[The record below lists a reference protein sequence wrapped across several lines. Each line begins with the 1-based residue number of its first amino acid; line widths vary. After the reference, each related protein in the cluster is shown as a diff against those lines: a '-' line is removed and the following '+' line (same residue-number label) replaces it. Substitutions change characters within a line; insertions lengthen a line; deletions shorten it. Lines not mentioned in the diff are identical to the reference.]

1 MLMGETFP
9 LKLSLSLSSI
19 PVALLQPPYEL
30 VCGLCDEWAGADGP
44 VAPVRGLG
52 LAMALE

>member
-1 MLMGETFP
+1 MGETFT
-9 LKLSLSLSSI
+9 LKLSLSLSSSPI
-19 PVALLQPPYEL
+19 SLLKSTYEL
-30 VCGLCDEWAGADGP
+30 VCSLRDEWAGADGP